1 MCSAVKFFYVSL
13 FQTYNI
19 IAKESSYYL
28 YIFKETVHDHV
39 KWRTLA
45 RQVRF
50 IMVPFSSM
58 RRIALIFIMNSLNSI
73 GVSAKEI
80 RKLWYK

>member
-28 YIFKETVHDHV
+28 YIFKETVHD
-39 KWRTLA
+39 
-45 RQVRF
+45 QVTYPSAASP
-50 IMVPFSSM
+50 IHYGT
-58 RRIALIFIMNSLNSI
+58 IFINEEDSI
-73 GVSAKEI
+73 DFYYE
-80 RKLWYK
+80 